1 MFVNGDFTIFVGEF
15 DAGRRLD
22 SAVAG
27 YVADCSRSL
36 AANLI
41 NAQRILVDGQPRK
54 PGYRVKSGDTIQGR
68 IPAPAKVD
76 FSPEPIPIEIIY
88 QDDQIVVINKPP
100 GLVVHPAPGHAD
112 GTLVN
117 ALLYHCPDLG
127 AIGGEVRPGI
137 VHRLDKDTS
146 GTMVIAKNSAAHEEL
161 SRQFKARE
169 VEKKYLALVYGTPH
183 SDTGSVRLP
192 IGRHPVDRKRMS
204 TTTRK
209 GRDAETMW
217 QVGERFPGITLLEL
231 NLKTGRTHQ
240 IRVHCAAI
248 GHPVVGDPVYRP
260 RKLFADSG
268 SLLAEIPPPVVAELK
283 SISRQMLHAW
293 RLSFTHPTEKRLLAF
308 ESPMPPDM
316 TDVIDLLRQ
325 ANSFKTQY

>member
-1 MFVNGDFTIFVGEF
+1 MSVTGAFTIIAGDS

-22 SAVAG
+22 SAVA
-27 YVADCSRSL
+27 VHVSNCSRSL

-41 NAQRILVDGQPRK
+41 NTQRILVDGQPRK

-76 FSPEPIPIEIIY
+76 FDPEPIPIEIIY
-88 QDDQIVVINKPP
+88 QDEQIVVVNKPA
-100 GLVVHPAPGHAD
+100 GLVVHPAPGHAG

-169 VEKKYLALVYGTPH
+169 VEKKYLALVYGAPH
-183 SDTGSVRLP
+183 SNTGSIQLP

-209 GRDAETMW
+209 GRNAETIW
-217 QVGERFPGITLLEL
+217 KVRERFAGITLLEL

-240 IRVHCAAI
+240 IRVHCATI

-260 RKLFADSG
+260 RKLFAN
-268 SLLAEIPPPVVAELK
+268 LNNMLPKLPAPVVAALK

-293 RLSFTHPTEKRLLAF
+293 QLGFTHPSNKKFLTF
-308 ESPMPPDM
+308 ESPVPPDM
-316 TDVIDLLRQ
+316 AEVINFLRRADL
-325 ANSFKTQY
+325 